1 MRTRPRPCNREA
13 ATATLRARY
22 IPLRNQSRLVSGGLI
37 WGRLVPALLP
47 SAWLQ
52 LLGERLVA
60 ADCCP
65 YAAHVLSQFFDAL
78 AEFLAALFPWGRG
91 D

>member
-1 MRTRPRPCNREA
+1 MRTYPQPRNREA
-13 ATATLRARY
+13 IFGSRY

-37 WGRLVPALLP
+37 WGRLVSALLP

-60 ADCCP
+60 ANCCP
-65 YAAHVLSQFFDAL
+65 HAAHVLSQLFDTL
-78 AEFLAALFPWGRG
+78 AEFLSVLFPWGRRARG
-91 D
+91 